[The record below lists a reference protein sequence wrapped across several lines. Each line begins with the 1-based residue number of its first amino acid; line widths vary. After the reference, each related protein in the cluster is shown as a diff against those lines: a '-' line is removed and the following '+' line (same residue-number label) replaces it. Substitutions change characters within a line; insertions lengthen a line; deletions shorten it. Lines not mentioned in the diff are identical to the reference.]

1 MLVQNARMP
10 IVRRKVKFETL
21 DEYLSFINRESGWR
35 VEGFEW
41 YCKFSPALF
50 YINESVKEVYIEG
63 PHIIE
68 LCNELV
74 MAKSD
79 KGEKIRFRTS
89 EADWKFHLEL
99 TSELNV
105 ESLKMKLGEWNKL
118 IQDKIDSQNLSEM
131 VLKEQRSRDRY
142 KKLVRLL

>member
-1 MLVQNARMP
+1 MLVQNGNMP
-10 IVRRKVKFETL
+10 IVRREVKFATL
-21 DEYLSFINRESGWR
+21 DEYLDFINRESGWR
-35 VEGFEW
+35 IEGFEW

-74 MAKSD
+74 RAKSD

-89 EADWKFHLEL
+89 EADWKFHLTL
-99 TSELNV
+99 TSELNI

-118 IQDKIDSQNLSEM
+118 IQDKIDSQRLDKM
-131 VLKEQRSRDRY
+131 VLKEHHSRD
-142 KKLVRLL
+142 KHNKLIKI

>member
-1 MLVQNARMP
+1 MLVQNGNMP
-10 IVRRKVKFETL
+10 IVRREVKFETL

-35 VEGFEW
+35 IEGFEW
-41 YCKFSPALF
+41 YCKFSLALF
-50 YINESVKEVYIEG
+50 YISENGKEIYIEG

-79 KGEKIRFRTS
+79 KGQKIRFRTS
-89 EADWKFHLEL
+89 EADWKFHLAL
-99 TSELNV
+99 DLELNI

-118 IQDKIDSQNLSEM
+118 IQNKIDSQGLDKM
-131 VLKEQRSRDRY
+131 VLKEQHSRD
-142 KKLVRLL
+142 KHNKLVKI